1 MYAKFSSYKEL
12 KNSSQNAVPMVSFT
26 NENRKTGQLS
36 LTEYREYAFISAQQK
51 KSDYESSFSNSPS
64 KSNIR
69 FEYMEK
75 TILYGYIIV

>member
-1 MYAKFSSYKEL
+1 MYKEL
-12 KNSSQNAVPMVSFT
+12 QNASKNATPIVSFT
-26 NENRKTGQLS
+26 NANKEPDQLS
-36 LTEYREYAFISAQQK
+36 LTEYREYSFISSQQK

-75 TILYGYIIV
+75 TILYGYIIVGKI